1 MQLKIV
7 ANADGNFL
15 HVFDRVHVGH
25 GITEHGANAER
36 GQRVD
41 LTADSQPET
50 VAFLVERPAAAD
62 TVDIDR
68 VGNVGVIIAVA
79 DGRKNLHNSQ
89 IEHVADQIDAV
100 RLKLQLGGK
109 LVAFDKVVPYR
120 IVLVFRLLVKTFDR
134 KETQQL
140 DPGNNSQ
147 GIKIVSVKIFAFASE
162 VKRRIIIVRPD
173 VGRNKS
179 RAGICGKQ
187 IFFISVNPF
196 KS

>member
-1 MQLKIV
+1 M
-7 ANADGNFL
+7 A
-15 HVFDRVHVGH
+15 RMP
-25 GITEHGANAER
+25 ER

-120 IVLVFRLLVKTFDR
+120 IVLVFRLLVKTFER
-134 KETQQL
+134 KETSSL
-140 DPGNNSQ
+140 TPATTPRELKLS
-147 GIKIVSVKIFAFASE
+147 A
-162 VKRRIIIVRPD
+162 
-173 VGRNKS
+173 
-179 RAGICGKQ
+179 
-187 IFFISVNPF
+187 
-196 KS
+196 